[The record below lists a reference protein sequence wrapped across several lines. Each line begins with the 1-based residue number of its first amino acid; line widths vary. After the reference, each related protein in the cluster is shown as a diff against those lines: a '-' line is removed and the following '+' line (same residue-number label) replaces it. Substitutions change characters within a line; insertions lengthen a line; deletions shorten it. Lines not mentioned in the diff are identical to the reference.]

1 MNQETESNHWLA
13 GRIMPAFVKYLLL
26 AVLVLGYS
34 GGLPV
39 RAAETPPEFSRLSV
53 VNVHSTCMS
62 KDIEAGIMLPS
73 SYAVSAG
80 RRYPVIYFLD
90 GHSGNGKRL
99 FYDFYKDDLLKQ
111 SDK

>member
-1 MNQETESNHWLA
+1 MNQTTESNRRPA
-13 GRIMPAFVKYLLL
+13 GRISSALVKYPVL

-39 RAAETPPEFSRLSV
+39 RAADTPPEFSRLSV

-62 KDIEAGIMLPS
+62 KDIEAAIMLPS
-73 SYAVSAG
+73 SYVGSAG

-90 GHSGNGKRL
+90 GHSGKP
-99 FYDFYKDDLLKQ
+99 Q
-111 SDK
+111 